1 MAKKKTRKKSPATRK
16 AASHKARTQPAP
28 SIDSLSTEEIQKH
41 LRARERKVRSLER
54 RRTKLLEQVAEIDN
68 ELVQHRGFATSSG
81 GKRPRNEKNLGEAIH
96 GVLKGKE
103 MRVPEV
109 VQAVIGSGY
118 LTTATNFRTIVNQK
132 LITDKRFKKVRRG
145 VYTTK

>member
-1 MAKKKTRKKSPATRK
+1 MPKKITRKKSPATRK
-16 AASHKARTQPAP
+16 AASRKARTQPAP
-28 SIDSLSTEEIQKH
+28 SIDSLSTEDIQKH

-54 RRTKLLEQVAEIDN
+54 RRAKLLEQVAEIDN

-145 VYTTK
+145 VYTAK